1 MIGTFPMRKQ
11 SKIFVTSISFS
22 HLKNRSK
29 ILMNK
34 LLKLYTPMDLEFF
47 KKANN
52 FLMKAHNT
60 LKWTYCFGY
69 YLKDQ
74 KNYKVLFQKI
84 IRD

>member
-1 MIGTFPMRKQ
+1 
-11 SKIFVTSISFS
+11 
-22 HLKNRSK
+22 
-29 ILMNK
+29 MNK

-69 YLKDQ
+69 YLKDP

-84 IRD
+84 IID